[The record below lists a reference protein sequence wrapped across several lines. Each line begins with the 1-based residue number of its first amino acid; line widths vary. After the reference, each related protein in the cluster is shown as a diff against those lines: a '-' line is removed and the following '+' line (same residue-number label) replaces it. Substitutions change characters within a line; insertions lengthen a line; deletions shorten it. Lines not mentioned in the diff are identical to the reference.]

1 MPRASAPRRSR
12 PSRAAAA
19 CPVRVRRQPGR
30 TGGRMPPM
38 ELTKQ
43 GHACVVV
50 TDGDRRLVIDPGA
63 WTDPAV
69 LDGAT
74 AVLVTHEH
82 ADHLAADR
90 LHAAPQAGP
99 APPGWRARGARP

>member
-1 MPRASAPRRSR
+1 MPQTSAARRPR
-12 PSRAAAA
+12 PSRSAAA
-19 CPVRVRRQPGR
+19 CPVRVRQQPGR

-90 LHAAPQAGP
+90 LHAALAADP
-99 APPGWRARGARP
+99 AVGGGRARGARP